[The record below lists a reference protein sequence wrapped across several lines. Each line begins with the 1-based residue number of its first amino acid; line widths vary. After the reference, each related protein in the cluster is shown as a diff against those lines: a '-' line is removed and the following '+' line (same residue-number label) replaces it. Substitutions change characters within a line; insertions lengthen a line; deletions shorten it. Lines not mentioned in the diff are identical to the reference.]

1 MTPEQRLTAE
11 IKLFC
16 GQRNAICVHTNVG
29 QAWTGTRVKL
39 VGGGTVLKDI
49 RPFSTGLP
57 VGWPDLMIVHPKGL
71 VFYCE
76 TKTHP
81 RKPTK
86 EQRETIAVLRSK
98 NIVAGVAYTLE
109 EFITLWE
116 EAEKKV
122 IIF

>member
-1 MTPEQRLTAE
+1 
-11 IKLFC
+11 
-16 GQRNAICVHTNVG
+16 
-29 QAWTGTRVKL
+29 
-39 VGGGTVLKDI
+39 
-49 RPFSTGLP
+49 
-57 VGWPDLMIVHPKGL
+57 MIVHPKGL

-86 EQRETIAVLRSK
+86 EQRATIDVLRSK
-98 NIVAGVAYTLE
+98 NVVAGVAYTLE

-122 IIF
+122 IIFLMTFINSFTLPCSGAGM